1 MIPHSR
7 PWITDEDCEAVV
19 AVLRSGMLN
28 EGAATRRLEQW
39 FEHASGGGTAVATGS
54 GSQALLL
61 ALRALEVGAGA
72 EVILPTYVCAEVL
85 GVVESLG
92 ATARLVDIA
101 DDYLINANATA
112 AAITPRTRAI
122 IVPYVMGIRTD
133 IEPLRT
139 HGVPII
145 EDLAQWLGP
154 CAHSRGTSRYS
165 RSRPPKSWPPE
176 RGGMAMARTPEL
188 AQRLVQAKRIAS
200 SPYKLNLYP
209 LSDLQ
214 ATLALS
220 QLERLSKTW
229 ERRQML
235 AQRYI
240 AGAGRHARYR
250 ASAAHRARHVFP
262 LCGTAAGRVRGGTGH
277 HGVRAPRRG
286 GSPPRRQPVAP
297 HPPDDGHV
305 SHGAGVVRP
314 NHLPAVVSCLVGRRS
329 RCGTECGARRFFSQ
343 LGFKTWMTC
352 NAQRSTPNARSMSN
366 ASPR

>member
-154 CAHSRGTSRYS
+154 VRAFKGDIQVFSFEATKVVAAG
-165 RSRPPKSWPPE
+165 E
-176 RGGMAMARTPEL
+176 GGMAMARTPEL

-240 AGAGRHARYR
+240 AGLADTPVIVPAQRIEHGMYFRFAVQLPAGFEVAQAITAFARHGVAVRRPVDSLLHHIRSTTATFPMAQALYDR
-250 ASAAHRARHVFP
+250 TISLPLYPALSDDDLDVVLSAAHAVF
-262 LCGTAAGRVRGGTGH
+262 
-277 HGVRAPRRG
+277 
-286 GSPPRRQPVAP
+286 
-297 HPPDDGHV
+297 
-305 SHGAGVVRP
+305 SH
-314 NHLPAVVSCLVGRRS
+314 S
-329 RCGTECGARRFFSQ
+329 
-343 LGFKTWMTC
+343 
-352 NAQRSTPNARSMSN
+352 
-366 ASPR
+366 

>member
-154 CAHSRGTSRYS
+154 VRAFKGDIQVFSFEATKVVAAGEGAWQWRARLNWHNAWCKPSASRHHPTSS
-165 RSRPPKSWPPE
+165 TSILCQTCRPPWP
-176 RGGMAMARTPEL
+176 
-188 AQRLVQAKRIAS
+188 
-200 SPYKLNLYP
+200 
-209 LSDLQ
+209 
-214 ATLALS
+214 
-220 QLERLSKTW
+220 
-229 ERRQML
+229 
-235 AQRYI
+235 
-240 AGAGRHARYR
+240 
-250 ASAAHRARHVFP
+250 
-262 LCGTAAGRVRGGTGH
+262 C
-277 HGVRAPRRG
+277 
-286 GSPPRRQPVAP
+286 
-297 HPPDDGHV
+297 
-305 SHGAGVVRP
+305 P
-314 NHLPAVVSCLVGRRS
+314 N
-329 RCGTECGARRFFSQ
+329 
-343 LGFKTWMTC
+343 
-352 NAQRSTPNARSMSN
+352 SN
-366 ASPR
+366 A